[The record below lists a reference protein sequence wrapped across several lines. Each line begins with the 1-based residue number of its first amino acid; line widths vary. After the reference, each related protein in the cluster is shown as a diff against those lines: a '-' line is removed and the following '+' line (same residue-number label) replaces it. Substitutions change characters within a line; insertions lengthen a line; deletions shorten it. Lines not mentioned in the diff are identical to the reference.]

1 MEQYEQYVGYV
12 EWGLVTVVVLFA
24 VIVAIRASRSHLVKP
39 VVQVVGAILPFVTAF
54 VAMSLADVSVSPVPA
69 IVAVAVGAG
78 LGILVGRSVLIRPHE
93 GGAVVKPSPATAW
106 LGAVG
111 WVLVTVAVI
120 FVGPSAAS
128 AAFTL
133 VLAFA
138 AMGLAESTM
147 HVVRA
152 RGAA

>member
-1 MEQYEQYVGYV
+1 MEQYEQYVSYV
-12 EWGLVTVVVLFA
+12 EWSLVVVVVLFG
-24 VIVAIRASRSHLVKP
+24 VIVAIRASRPHLVKP
-39 VVQVVGAILPFVTAF
+39 VVQVLGAILPFVAAF
-54 VAMSLADVSVSPVPA
+54 VAMGLADVSVAPVA
-69 IVAVAVGAG
+69 AVVALAAGAG

-93 GGAVVKPSPATAW
+93 GGAVVRPSPATAW

-138 AMGLAESTM
+138 AMGLSESVI

-152 RGAA
+152 RSAA